1 MEINRITPNDTQFTA
16 RLSAIALKPKKL
28 YYYGVMP
35 SMDER
40 FSETEA
46 RYAFEGRGRPRT
58 VAVVGARKCTD
69 YGREQGYKIA
79 YELARQGVVVV
90 SGLAFGIDSVAH
102 RAALDAGGMTVA
114 VLGTPIDQI
123 YPACHKGL
131 AEEIVQKKGAV
142 ISEYPEWQEVLK
154 DEKLAK
160 ALQSQSGRKAAFLQR
175 NRLISGLSDIV
186 VVVEADLRSGSLNTA
201 HHAFEQS
208 NLVYAVPGDV
218 TREGSRGCNK
228 LLGRGAVA
236 FTETEEI
243 LLDLGFKVKKA
254 VTQKKGILK
263 GDSEAETQILERI
276 QEGRSDGEEILEA
289 IQKNGV
295 MMTVSD
301 FTMAI
306 FDLQIKGR
314 IKALGGNRWMLI
326 D

>member
-1 MEINRITPNDTQFTA
+1 M
-16 RLSAIALKPKKL
+16 
-28 YYYGVMP
+28 
-35 SMDER
+35 
-40 FSETEA
+40 
-46 RYAFEGRGRPRT
+46 
-58 VAVVGARKCTD
+58 
-69 YGREQGYKIA
+69 
-79 YELARQGVVVV
+79 
-90 SGLAFGIDSVAH
+90 
-102 RAALDAGGMTVA
+102 
-114 VLGTPIDQI
+114 
-123 YPACHKGL
+123 
-131 AEEIVQKKGAV
+131 
-142 ISEYPEWQEVLK
+142 
-154 DEKLAK
+154 
-160 ALQSQSGRKAAFLQR
+160 
-175 NRLISGLSDIV
+175 
-186 VVVEADLRSGSLNTA
+186 
-201 HHAFEQS
+201 
-208 NLVYAVPGDV
+208 
-218 TREGSRGCNK
+218 
-228 LLGRGAVA
+228 GRGAVA